1 MKNPKSPS
9 SFLLSIFGLFAVV
22 RGYNIVLITAAQ
34 YLTSAY
40 ILAPHQPLLSVLLDP
55 QLFALV
61 LATACSTAAGFI
73 INNFYDAEKDRI
85 NHPQKFLLEHL
96 ISLKSQLLLYFF
108 LNTAALVAAGFV
120 SFRALLF
127 FVFFILFIWLYSS
140 SLKRLFWISNLIA
153 SALVVF
159 PFFAVTLYFRNFQL
173 LIVYHAL
180 YLFFLILIRDIIK
193 DLENY
198 KGDWVS
204 SYRTLPI
211 VFGHTTTKIILSVLV
226 LITYLPVYR
235 LIHSGLGLMVYYY
248 YWSVIFLGFVV
259 LLLWWG
265 STQKTYLWLHNLLK
279 AHILLGVMG
288 IYFMYK

>member
-1 MKNPKSPS
+1 MKPPKSLN
-9 SFLLSIFGLFAVV
+9 SFLISLFGLFAVV
-22 RGYNIVLITAAQ
+22 RGYNIALLIAAQ

-40 ILAPHQPLLSVLLDP
+40 ILAPHRPLLSVVLDP
-55 QLFALV
+55 RLFALV
-61 LATACSTAAGFI
+61 LATAFSTAAGFI

-85 NHPQKFLLEHL
+85 NRPQKYLLEHL
-96 ISLKSQLLLYFF
+96 ISLKSQLLLYFL
-108 LNTAALVAAGFV
+108 LNAAALIAAGFV
-120 SFRALLF
+120 SFKALLF
-127 FVFFILFIWLYSS
+127 FGFFILAIWAYSS
-140 SLKRLFWISNLIA
+140 SLKRLFWISNFIA

-159 PFFAVTLYFRNFQL
+159 PFFAITLYFKNFRL

-180 YLFFLILIRDIIK
+180 YLYFLILIRDIIK

-198 KGDWVS
+198 KGDWVT

-211 VFGHTTTKIILSVLV
+211 FFGHTTTKILLTV
-226 LITYLPVYR
+226 LILVTYLPIYC

-248 YWSVIFLGFVV
+248 YWSVMFLGFVV

-279 AHILLGVMG
+279 AHILLGVLG

>member
-1 MKNPKSPS
+1 MKNPKSPH
-9 SFLLSIFGLFAVV
+9 SFLLSLFGFFAVV
-22 RGYNIVLITAAQ
+22 SGYNIALLIAAQ

-40 ILAPHQPLLSVLLDP
+40 ILAPHRPLLSVVLDP
-55 QLFALV
+55 RLFALV
-61 LATACSTAAGFI
+61 LATAFSTVAGFI

-85 NHPQKFLLEHL
+85 NRPQKYLLEHL
-96 ISLKSQLLLYFF
+96 ISLKSQLLLYFL
-108 LNTAALVAAGFV
+108 LNAAALIAAGIV
-120 SFRALLF
+120 SFKALLF
-127 FVFFILFIWLYSS
+127 FGFFILAIWAYSS
-140 SLKRLFWISNLIA
+140 SLKRLFWISNFIA

-159 PFFAVTLYFRNFQL
+159 PFFAITLYFKNFRL

-180 YLFFLILIRDIIK
+180 YLYFLILIRDIIK

-198 KGDWVS
+198 KGDWVT

-211 VFGHTTTKIILSVLV
+211 VFGHTTTKILLTV
-226 LITYLPVYR
+226 LILVTYWPIYC

-248 YWSVIFLGFVV
+248 YWSVMFLGFVV

-279 AHILLGVMG
+279 AHILLGVLG